1 MTWGAL
7 PWSRC
12 ALMLY
17 SCLGVESKG
26 WGGRLGLRRR
36 LASQGMVWSGLVTL
50 SNIRKGKDPLD
61 S

>member
-1 MTWGAL
+1 MGGLAL
-7 PWSRC
+7 ASLCVNALFLSRRR
-12 ALMLY
+12 
-17 SCLGVESKG
+17 VEG
-26 WGGRLGLRRR
+26 MGGRLGLRRR